1 MSTAVISHRLEFHS
15 LADAALKAATRFWFG
30 VVVIG
35 QSIFFFAVA
44 SFYGLTAVR
53 GNWQAWNKFMTH
65 GYTPGKPLGNFVVS
79 MHVFSAAIII
89 LAGMLQLI
97 PQIRNRFPVFHR
109 WLGRIYVVTAF
120 TLSGAGL
127 YMLWFRGTVGNASQH
142 LGSTLNAVLIM
153 LCAVMAMRYAMLR
166 DFRTHR
172 RWALRLYLVVSASLF
187 IRVGIFLAT
196 FLNRG
201 PFGFDPV
208 TFTGPYLTFVSF
220 AQYLVPLGVL
230 ELYLHAQEHP
240 GAARRFAVAA
250 LIFVLTL
257 GMGTGIAV
265 VSMAAWIP
273 AVKAAYDPRISIAQT
288 LSDTI
293 RSSGVDQ
300 AVTQYH
306 NLKSTRA
313 AAYNFE
319 EVELNNL
326 GYQLIKAGQLQQAIR
341 IFQLN
346 VEAYP
351 NSANAYDSLGEA
363 YMDAGEKPLA
373 IANYQKSLQLNPKN
387 HGAVLMLQKLNAP

>member
-15 LADAALKAATRFWFG
+15 LADAALKAAVRFWFG
-30 VVVIG
+30 VAVIG

-44 SFYGLTAVR
+44 SFYGVTAAR

-65 GYTPGKPLGNFVVS
+65 GHIPGKPMGNLVVS

-109 WLGRIYVVTAF
+109 WLGRIYVATAF

-127 YMLWFRGTVGNASQH
+127 YLLWFRGTVGDFSQH
-142 LGSTLNAVLIM
+142 LGSTLNAVLII
-153 LCAVMAMRYAMLR
+153 LCAVMALRYALRR

-187 IRVGIFLAT
+187 IRIGVFLAS
-196 FLNRG
+196 FLNHG
-201 PFGFDPV
+201 PFGFDPA
-208 TFTGPYLTFVSF
+208 TFTGPYLTFISF
-220 AQYLVPLGVL
+220 AQYLVPLAVL
-230 ELYLHAQEHP
+230 ELYLRAQEHP
-240 GAARRFAVAA
+240 GAARRLATAA
-250 LIFVLTL
+250 LLFVLTI
-257 GMGTGIAV
+257 GMGAGIMV
-265 VSMAAWIP
+265 VTMATWLP

-300 AVTQYH
+300 AAKQYQD
-306 NLKSTRA
+306 LKATKP
-313 AAYNFE
+313 AAYNFD

-326 GYQLIKAGQLQQAIR
+326 GYQLIKTGQLPQAIR

-351 NSANAYDSLGEA
+351 NSANTYDSLAEG
-363 YMDAGEKPLA
+363 YMDAGEKSRA
-373 IANYQKSLQLNPKN
+373 ITNYQKSLQLNPKN
-387 HGAVLMLQKLNAP
+387 RGAVLMLQKLNAP

>member
-1 MSTAVISHRLEFHS
+1 MSTAVISRRLEFHS

-30 VVVIG
+30 VAVIG

-44 SFYGLTAVR
+44 SFYGITAVR
-53 GNWQAWNKFMTH
+53 GNWQAWNKFMTQ
-65 GYTPGKPLGNFVVS
+65 GFTPGKPLGNFVVG

-97 PQIRNRFPVFHR
+97 PQIRSRFPIFHR
-109 WLGRIYVVTAF
+109 WLGRVYVVTAF

-166 DFRTHR
+166 DFKTHR

-240 GAARRFAVAA
+240 GAAQRFAVAA
-250 LIFVLTL
+250 LLFVLTL

-293 RSSGVDQ
+293 RSSSVDQ
-300 AVTQYH
+300 AVTQYRD
-306 NLKSTRA
+306 LKTTKPT
-313 AAYNFE
+313 AYNFD

-351 NSANAYDSLGEA
+351 NSSNAYDSLGEA
-363 YMDAGEKPLA
+363 YMDAGEKSLA
-373 IANYQKSLQLNPKN
+373 ISNYQKSLQLNPKN
-387 HGAVLMLQKLNAP
+387 HGAVLMLQKLNAQ

>member
-65 GYTPGKPLGNFVVS
+65 GYVPGKPVGNFVVS

-127 YMLWFRGTVGNASQH
+127 YLLWFRGTVGDFSQH
-142 LGSTLNAVLIM
+142 VGSTLNAVLIM
-153 LCAVMAMRYAMLR
+153 LCAIMALRYALRR

-172 RWALRLYLVVSASLF
+172 RWALRFYLVVSASLF
-187 IRVGIFLAT
+187 IRVGIFLTT
-196 FLNRG
+196 FLNHG
-201 PFGFDPV
+201 PFGFDPT
-208 TFTGPYLTFVSF
+208 TFTGPFLTFISF
-220 AQYLVPLGVL
+220 AQYLVPLAVL

-240 GAARRFAVAA
+240 GAVRRLAVAA
-250 LIFVLTL
+250 LLFVLTL
-257 GMGTGIAV
+257 GMGTGIIV
-265 VSMAAWIP
+265 VAMAAWMP

-293 RSSGVDQ
+293 RSSSVEQ
-300 AVTQYH
+300 AARQYQD
-306 NLKSTRA
+306 LKATKP
-313 AAYNFE
+313 AAYNFD

-326 GYQLIKAGQLQQAIR
+326 GYQLIKANQLPQAIR

-351 NSANAYDSLGEA
+351 NSANSYDSLGEA
-363 YMDAGEKPLA
+363 YMNAGEKSLA

-387 HGAVLMLQKLNAP
+387 HGAVLVLQKLNAP

>member
-15 LADAALKAATRFWFG
+15 LADAALKAAVRFWFG
-30 VVVIG
+30 VAVIG

-44 SFYGLTAVR
+44 SFYGVTAAR

-65 GYTPGKPLGNFVVS
+65 GHIPGKPMGNLVVS

-109 WLGRIYVVTAF
+109 WLGRIYVATAF

-127 YMLWFRGTVGNASQH
+127 YLLWFRGTVGDFSQH
-142 LGSTLNAVLIM
+142 LGSTLNAVLII
-153 LCAVMAMRYAMLR
+153 LCAVMALRYALRR

-187 IRVGIFLAT
+187 IRIGVFLAS
-196 FLNRG
+196 FLNHG
-201 PFGFDPV
+201 PFGFDPA
-208 TFTGPYLTFVSF
+208 TFAGPYLTFISF
-220 AQYLVPLGVL
+220 AQYLVPLAVL
-230 ELYLHAQEHP
+230 ELYLRAQEHP
-240 GAARRFAVAA
+240 GAARRLATAA
-250 LIFVLTL
+250 LLFVLTI
-257 GMGTGIAV
+257 GMGAGIMV
-265 VSMAAWIP
+265 VTMATWLP

-300 AVTQYH
+300 AAKQYQD
-306 NLKSTRA
+306 LKATKP
-313 AAYNFE
+313 AAYNFD

-326 GYQLIKAGQLQQAIR
+326 GYQLIKTGQLPQAIR

-351 NSANAYDSLGEA
+351 NSANTYDSLAEG
-363 YMDAGEKPLA
+363 YMDAGEKFRA
-373 IANYQKSLQLNPKN
+373 ITNYQKSLQLNPKN
-387 HGAVLMLQKLNAP
+387 RGAVLMLQKLNAP

>member
-15 LADAALKAATRFWFG
+15 LADAALKAAVRFWFG
-30 VVVIG
+30 VAVIG

-44 SFYGLTAVR
+44 SFYGVTAAR

-65 GYTPGKPLGNFVVS
+65 GHIPGKPIGNFVVS

-109 WLGRIYVVTAF
+109 WLGRIYVATAF

-127 YMLWFRGTVGNASQH
+127 YLLWFRGTVGDFSQH
-142 LGSTLNAVLIM
+142 LGSTLNAVLII
-153 LCAVMAMRYAMLR
+153 LCAVMALRYALRR

-187 IRVGIFLAT
+187 IRIGVFLAS
-196 FLNRG
+196 FLNHG
-201 PFGFDPV
+201 PFGFDPA
-208 TFTGPYLTFVSF
+208 TFTGPYLTFISF
-220 AQYLVPLGVL
+220 AQYLVPLAVL
-230 ELYLHAQEHP
+230 ELYLRAQEHP
-240 GAARRFAVAA
+240 GAARRLATAA
-250 LIFVLTL
+250 LLFVLTI
-257 GMGTGIAV
+257 GMGAGIMV
-265 VSMAAWIP
+265 VTMATWLP

-300 AVTQYH
+300 AAKQYQD
-306 NLKSTRA
+306 LKATKP
-313 AAYNFE
+313 AAYNFD

-326 GYQLIKAGQLQQAIR
+326 GYQLIKTGQLPQAIR

-351 NSANAYDSLGEA
+351 NSANTYDSLAEG
-363 YMDAGEKPLA
+363 YMDAGEKSRA
-373 IANYQKSLQLNPKN
+373 ITNYQKSLQLNPKN
-387 HGAVLMLQKLNAP
+387 RGAVLMLQKLNAP

>member
-15 LADAALKAATRFWFG
+15 LADSALRAATRFWFG
-30 VVVIG
+30 VAVIG

-44 SFYGLTAVR
+44 SFYGLTAMR

-65 GYTPGKPLGNFVVS
+65 GYMPGKPVGNFVVS

-89 LAGMLQLI
+89 LAGMLQMI

-120 TLSGAGL
+120 TLSSAGL
-127 YMLWFRGTVGNASQH
+127 YLLWFRGTVGDASQH
-142 LGSTLNAVLIM
+142 LGSTLNALLIM
-153 LCAVMAMRYAMLR
+153 LCAVMAMRYAMRR

-187 IRVGIFLAT
+187 IRVGVFLAT
-196 FLNRG
+196 FLNHG
-201 PFGFDPV
+201 PFGFDPA
-208 TFTGPYLTFVSF
+208 TFTGPYLTFVSY
-220 AQYLVPLGVL
+220 AQYLLPLGVL
-230 ELYLHAQEHP
+230 ELYFHAQEHP
-240 GAARRFAVAA
+240 GAARRLAVAT
-250 LIFVLTL
+250 LLFVLTL
-257 GMGTGIAV
+257 GMGMGIGAV
-265 VSMAAWIP
+265 AMATWIP
-273 AVKAAYDPRISIAQT
+273 AVKAAFDPRISIAQT

-293 RSSGVDQ
+293 RSSGTAQ
-300 AVTQYH
+300 AANQYH
-306 NLKSTRA
+306 DLKATKPAS
-313 AAYNFE
+313 YNFD

-326 GYQLIKAGQLQQAIR
+326 GYQLIKANQLPQAIR

-351 NSANAYDSLGEA
+351 NSANTYDSLGEA
-363 YMDAGEKPLA
+363 YMDAGEKSLA

-387 HGAVLMLQKLNAP
+387 RGAAQMLQKLNAP

>member
-15 LADAALKAATRFWFG
+15 LADAALKAAARFWFG
-30 VVVIG
+30 VTVIG

-44 SFYGLTAVR
+44 SFYGVTAVR
-53 GNWQAWNKFMTH
+53 GNWQAWNKFMPH
-65 GYTPGKPLGNFVVS
+65 GNIPGEPLSNFVVS
-79 MHVFSAAIII
+79 IHVFSAAIII

-120 TLSGAGL
+120 TLSSAGL
-127 YMLWFRGTVGNASQH
+127 YMLWVRGTVGGISQH

-153 LCAVMAMRYAMLR
+153 LCAVMALRYAMRR

-196 FLNRG
+196 FLNHG

-208 TFTGPYLTFVSF
+208 TFTGPYLTFVSY
-220 AQYLVPLGVL
+220 AQYLLPLGVL

-240 GAARRFAVAA
+240 GAARRLAVAA
-250 LIFVLTL
+250 LLFVLTL
-257 GMGTGIAV
+257 GMGMGILV
-265 VSMAAWIP
+265 VAMAAWIP

-293 RSSGVDQ
+293 RSSGMEQ
-300 AVTQYH
+300 AVNQYH
-306 NLKSTRA
+306 DLKATKP
-313 AAYNFE
+313 AAYNFD

-326 GYQLIKAGQLQQAIR
+326 GYQLIKANQLPQAIR

-351 NSANAYDSLGEA
+351 NSANTYDSLGEA
-363 YMDAGEKPLA
+363 YMNAGEKSLA

-387 HGAVLMLQKLNAP
+387 RGAAQMLQKVNAP